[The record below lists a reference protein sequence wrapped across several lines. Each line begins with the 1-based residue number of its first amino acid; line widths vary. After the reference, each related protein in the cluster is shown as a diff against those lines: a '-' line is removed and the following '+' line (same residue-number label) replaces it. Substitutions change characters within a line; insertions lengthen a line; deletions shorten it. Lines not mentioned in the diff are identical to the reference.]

1 MKKTGRKIEEYLIKF
16 ESVVKT
22 VTDIQRSLT
31 LELQH
36 RVDFFS
42 E

>member
-22 VTDIQRSLT
+22 VTDIQMSLT